1 VRLTPRVL
9 RLSSRTFSRVS
20 IAATCFVTVG
30 WVVANSL
37 AAFEKLPVST
47 TRTNI
52 SIACKRSMVIPG
64 WNKSYGLQPS
74 SAMARAFLQS

>member
-9 RLSSRTFSRVS
+9 RLSSRTFSRASV
-20 IAATCFVTVG
+20 AATCLVTVG
-30 WVVANSL
+30 CVVLNSR

-52 SIACKRSMVIPG
+52 SIANNLSMAG
-64 WNKSYGLQPS
+64 W
-74 SAMARAFLQS
+74 